1 MRQRIF
7 TDKTQALSFNE
18 QSLTFNGEVLT
29 FMQKGIT
36 HFDVNAFTY
45 NAADMGESSIE
56 LDMLVDPD
64 LTPAFDKDW
73 YVEFRGERFY
83 LSTLEPSCVK
93 DTSSLKYRYS
103 LIFKS
108 QRDDL
113 KRYEFANIVSVTE
126 SVQMPISYDFSLPL
140 TIQEFVE
147 RLNINFSYYFGSSA
161 WAAVLDPSYTDNLNK
176 AIYDGVSR
184 VTVDFSRASLWEIAT
199 AIYETFGL
207 RWGISSEGGVMT
219 IRIGATQPVLNHTF
233 EYGYENGLTHI
244 ERTNPNKEI
253 YTRLSGRGSTR
264 NVPDGYFEVGKDPDA
279 NEFTNLIP
287 YTNIMPSSYRDYVM
301 GWNDASAG
309 VPGRFDRYGYMRG
322 YTDTVFNP
330 VDFVLSESAEVLYG
344 VRKGSVEDE
353 EDIYPTFQGQTSA
366 TLGRLDEVLA
376 VEAVLNDDYDS
387 STASSITASSSATA
401 QMNVIAGGYR
411 YKIEQTEAFTVV
423 GIGSIDFTII
433 QSCVESSESIS
444 YSSDITVKLVD
455 ASGSV
460 YDSESWSP
468 SWQDSEHIFTRTHS
482 FADVPAGSYR
492 LKLTVAIDN
501 TSLEDTATIVT
512 ELTSISES
520 STTPYSQT
528 FDVWMKNVFDS
539 SQNSGESDDDYMH
552 RIWDPLL
559 STGGDLT
566 VYFSDGLLAGD
577 DYAFKVAKE
586 SNTDNYFIYKDTSV
600 IVDGTPSHWR
610 LSLLKSDAELEA
622 TDLML
627 PNMTQNASVG
637 DHFFFVNINMPHTYI
652 LDAESRVESFLENE
666 LKKATDEDVSYT
678 IKPSSIFL
686 DSFAQNASIGVGV
699 GVKIANTQILGES
712 VEKTL
717 YVQNLSIQYSAD
729 RVLPAWTISVYEK
742 PSLSKSTIN
751 LIKGDIKVLS
761 KNTTSASEM
770 AEQVTV
776 QLDSRFLR
784 KDGPTQISNSPTT
797 FNQQIVTKNGI
808 KSDNYLQGAFGGTG
822 YAIYK
827 DQLGNSVLE
836 IDKLNVRRTFTVNEL
851 VINQVTAHGG
861 IQIYSAASMIV
872 SKVEYDSNDDVYLL
886 YFDIKGGTVLN
897 QFSVNDG
904 AYCQRFTPDDN
915 TRIKYYWKKIIAV
928 GPDYIVITTA
938 SGAGYGD
945 GMVGVPEVG
954 DVVAQL
960 GNTSNISRQS
970 ALIIDQTNGGSVTQY
985 AGINNF
991 SLQYKDMVS
1000 FGVDPSTGVAYSRVY
1015 GDSYTGQ
1022 RNHEIGNQVS
1032 FDSSTGQMKIRGTI
1046 SQQSKIETYTGDKVS
1061 MVVNRG
1067 DWYYAIP
1074 YFPGDVVQFE
1084 GASYICHT
1092 QCPAATVPTNTTYWK
1107 GFAEKGSDGATINI
1121 RGSVDSSTS
1130 LPSSGNALWDGWVT
1144 DDTGHLWICTA
1155 LPNTWSDIGQFRG
1168 QDGASAKAIT
1178 LYATAQTFAINESG
1192 ATTPTAISV
1201 YGVTQNTTITSWL
1214 YSVNGGAFTS
1224 TPPESTSR
1232 SGSTVTVESGHD
1244 DFKTLTIRATDGV
1257 VYDTMT
1263 IAVLVDGKSN
1273 VVAVLSNEAHTI
1285 PANSDGSVSSYV
1297 GSGTTIQ
1304 VFSGINELEYF
1315 TEYSGQL
1322 GAWALEGV
1330 GETGITCGTIS
1341 KSGKSA
1347 IVGNASSMTS
1357 DHASI
1362 EFGIYAVLADSTEI
1376 QLSKIQS
1383 FSKSRAGADGVDGVN
1398 TLSLQTADRATS
1410 VSPTGN
1416 AFSKQIVV
1424 NMYDGTDKVP
1434 TFNWTDVSVA
1444 LIGLT
1449 GSYTLS
1455 GYNCTLFLT
1464 EFSALT
1470 TTVGYINVTASY
1482 GGVPVM
1488 ISISVARVFNPIPVI
1503 KGDYSAGTVYTGNC
1517 IQRDAVKYTDGNW
1530 YALRPTIGDSSTG
1543 WVASEW
1549 EQLNS
1554 FKNVATD
1561 TLLAQYANIAGFI
1574 YKDGVMISQTGT
1586 IGGDASTNYSHPEFV
1601 PNIELDGVT
1610 GVATMREAIVQ
1621 GTINASAGI
1630 FDGVIGGSGKFTTLT
1645 SATNPALKIGLSG
1658 STESFFIEGDALH
1671 QGTSSSGNAYRFFG
1685 SNIYAR
1691 GVIGSYEE
1699 ATVVVEI
1706 DEAYYYT
1713 FGMSEPPITVSL
1725 SQNSADPSAYNIP
1738 LYGSTG
1744 LIAGFPV
1751 NRVIFRNGIANVKY
1765 VIIGTIGKRATLIN
1779 AHDDNNVKFYS
1790 RGVVV
1795 DLPGGTTRD
1804 INFLGGL
1811 LMPIQTVETLGY
1823 GIVLGPSYDDNW

>member
-18 QSLTFNGEVLT
+18 KSLTFNGEVLT
-29 FMQKGIT
+29 FMQKGVT

-45 NAADMGESSIE
+45 NASDMGESSIE
-56 LDMLVDPD
+56 LDMFVEPD
-64 LTPAFDKDW
+64 MTPAFDKDW
-73 YVEFRGERFY
+73 YVEFRGEKFY

-93 DTSSLKYRYS
+93 DTSSLKYKYS

-147 RLNINFSYYFGSSA
+147 RLNINLAYYFGSDV
-161 WAAVLDPSYTDNLNK
+161 WACELDAAYMDNLNTT
-176 AIYDGVSR
+176 IYDGTSR
-184 VTVDFSRASLWEIAT
+184 VTVDFSRASLWEIVT

-207 RWGISSEGGVMT
+207 RWSISSEAGVMT
-219 IRIGATQPVLNHTF
+219 IRIGATPLVLDHTF
-233 EYGYENGLTHI
+233 KYGYENGLTHI
-244 ERTNPNKEI
+244 ERTNPNKDI

-264 NVPDGYFEVGKDPDA
+264 NVPDGYFKAGSDPDA
-279 NEFTNLIP
+279 NEFTNLVP
-287 YTNIMPSSYRDYVM
+287 YTNIMPESYRMYVR
-301 GWNDASAG
+301 GWNDSSAG
-309 VPGRFDRYGYMRG
+309 IPGRFETYGYMRG

-330 VDFVLSESAEVLYG
+330 VDFVISEEAEALYG
-344 VRKGSVEDE
+344 TRKGSVEDD
-353 EDIYPTFQGQTSA
+353 EDIYPTLQGQTSP

-387 STASSITASSSATA
+387 STSSSITASSSATA
-401 QMNVIAGGYR
+401 QMNVGADEYK

-433 QSCVESSESIS
+433 QSCVESSEGIS
-444 YSSDITVKLVD
+444 YSSSITVQLVD

-468 SWQDSEHIFTRTHS
+468 SAQVSEDIFKITHS
-482 FADVPAGSYR
+482 FADVSAGSYR
-492 LKLTVAIDN
+492 LNLIVSIDN

-528 FDVWMKNVFDS
+528 FDVWIKNVFDS
-539 SQNSGESDDDYMH
+539 SQNSRESDDGYMH
-552 RIWDPLL
+552 RIWDPLI

-586 SNTDNYFIYKDTSV
+586 SNTDNYLIYKDTSV
-600 IVDGTPSHWR
+600 IVEGTPSHWR

-652 LDAESRVESFLENE
+652 LDAESRVEDFLENE
-666 LKKATDEDVSYT
+666 LEKATDEDVSYT

-686 DSFAQNASIGVGV
+686 DSFTQNASIGVGV
-699 GVKIANTQILGES
+699 GVKIANTQILGEA

-717 YVQNLSIQYSAD
+717 YVQNLSIQYSAEK
-729 RVLPAWTISVYEK
+729 VLPSWEISVYEK
-742 PSLSKSTIN
+742 PSLYKSTIN

-761 KNTTSASEM
+761 KNMTSASEM

-797 FNQQIVTKNGI
+797 FNQQVVAKNGI

-836 IDKLNVRRTFTVNEL
+836 IDKLNVRRTFSVNEL

-861 IQIYSAASMIV
+861 IQIYSAASMVV

-904 AYCQRFTPDDN
+904 AYCQRFTPDNN

-928 GPDYIVITTA
+928 GQDYIVITTE

-945 GMVGVPEVG
+945 GMMGVPEVG

-1000 FGVDPSTGVAYSRVY
+1000 FGVDPSTGRAYSKTY
-1015 GDSYTGQ
+1015 GDFYAGGRKPSTDNYL
-1022 RNHEIGNQVS
+1022 S
-1032 FDSSTGQMKIRGTI
+1032 FDSTSGQLKFRGVI
-1046 SQQSKIETYTGDKVS
+1046 SQDSAVEDASGNTGSITVD
-1061 MVVNRG
+1061 RG
-1067 DWYYAIP
+1067 DWINSIP
-1074 YFPGDVVQFE
+1074 YYVGNIVQYL
-1084 GASYICHT
+1084 GSSYICKVQSPT
-1092 QCPAATVPTNTTYWK
+1092 GTLPTNTEYWK
-1107 GFAEKGSDGATINI
+1107 VFAAKGEDGATISI
-1121 RGSVDSSTS
+1121 KGDVDSSTN
-1130 LPSSGNALWDGWVT
+1130 LPTSGNALWDAYVT
-1144 DDTGHLWICTA
+1144 SDTGHLWVCTE
-1155 LPNTWSDIGQFRG
+1155 LPSTWSDVGQFRG
-1168 QDGASAKAIT
+1168 QDGVSAQVIN
-1178 LYATAQTFAINESG
+1178 LYATAQTFAVNESG
-1192 ATTPTAISV
+1192 VTTPSVIYV
-1201 YGVTQNTTITSWL
+1201 YGVTQNATIAYWL
-1214 YSVNGGAFTS
+1214 YSVNGGQFTT
-1224 TPPESTSR
+1224 TPPDSTTR
-1232 SGSTVTVESGHD
+1232 SGSTVTIQPGYD
-1244 DFKTLTIRATDGV
+1244 DFKTLTIRATNGA
-1257 VYDTMT
+1257 VYDTLT
-1263 IAVLVDGKSN
+1263 VTLLEDGKSN
-1273 VVAVLSNEAHTI
+1273 CVAILSNEAHTM
-1285 PANSDGSVSSYV
+1285 PADSSGAVTSYA
-1297 GSGTTIQ
+1297 GSGTMIQ
-1304 VFSGINELEYF
+1304 VFSGITEIEYDNPSAP
-1315 TEYSGQL
+1315 TYWYIGDTSGSN
-1322 GAWALEGV
+1322 
-1330 GETGITCGTIS
+1330 ITPGSVS
-1341 KSGKSA
+1341 KSGFSA
-1347 IVGNASSMTS
+1347 ITGNASAMT
-1357 DHASI
+1357 
-1362 EFGIYAVLADSTEI
+1362 ADSANIEYEI
-1376 QLSKIQS
+1376 IVVRLDAPDISIPKTQS
-1383 FSKSRAGADGVDGVN
+1383 FSKSKAGADGTNGVS

-1444 LIGLT
+1444 VVGLS

-1464 EFSALT
+1464 GFSAAT

-1482 GGVPVM
+1482 GGVPVT
-1488 ISISVARVFNPIPVI
+1488 ISISVARVFNPVPVI
-1503 KGDYSAGTVYTGNC
+1503 KGDYATGTVYTGNC

-1530 YALRPTIGDSSTG
+1530 YALRPTVGDSSTG
-1543 WVASEW
+1543 WVSAEW
-1549 EQLNS
+1549 ERLNS

-1561 TLLAQYANIAGFI
+1561 TLLTQYANIAGFI
-1574 YKDGVMISQTGT
+1574 YKDGVMVSQTGT
-1586 IGGDASTNYSHPEFV
+1586 IAGDASTNYSHPDFV

-1610 GVATMREAIVQ
+1610 GVATMRGAIVQ

-1630 FDGVIGGSGKFTTLT
+1630 FDGVIGGNGKFTTLA
-1645 SATNPALKIGLSG
+1645 SATNPALKIGLVG

-1671 QGTSSSGNAYRFFG
+1671 QGVSSAGNGYRFFG
-1685 SNIYAR
+1685 NNIYAR

-1706 DEAYYYT
+1706 DKAYYYP
-1713 FGMSEPPITVSL
+1713 FGMSSSPVTVSL
-1725 SQNSADPSAYNIP
+1725 SKNTADTEAYNLK
-1738 LYGSTG
+1738 LYGVEG
-1744 LIAGFPV
+1744 LAAGFPV
-1751 NRVIFRNGIANVKY
+1751 NRVVFRNDIKNVKY
-1765 VIIGTIGKRATLIN
+1765 VIIGTKGKRATLIN
-1779 AHDDNNVKFYS
+1779 ANDDANVKFYA
-1790 RGVVV
+1790 RGLAR

-1804 INFLGGL
+1804 INFLGNL
-1811 LMPIQTVETLGY
+1811 LLPVQTTGTLGY
-1823 GIVLGPSYDDNW
+1823 GIALGPSLDDNW